1 MAEKAT
7 MADFDYMEKIQKGG
21 VHPKMRAILIDW
33 LVDVHLKFKLLPE
46 SLFLTVNLIDR
57 FLSKEKVGK
66 EKLQLVGVTCMLIAS
81 KYEEIYAPIVSDFV
95 YITDNAYSKE
105 EILRMERK
113 VISILNFDLQITSS
127 LRFLERLQRVLSVDP
142 LFLNLSKYFLEL
154 AQVDFNMLQHS
165 PSMQATSALYLS
177 LKMAKV
183 NKNWIEPLLST
194 FTHDEQEIRG
204 CAKQMFV
211 LFTKAKTSNLQ
222 AVRKKYSMPK
232 FNEVALIQVDS
243 ASQEKKEVSQGTIWI
258 N

>member
-1 MAEKAT
+1 
-7 MADFDYMEKIQKGG
+7 
-21 VHPKMRAILIDW
+21 MRAILIDW

-57 FLSKEKVGK
+57 YLSREKVGK

-113 VISILNFDLQITSS
+113 VISTLNFDLQITSS

-154 AQVDFNMLQHS
+154 ALVDFAMLSHA
-165 PSMQATSALYLS
+165 PSLHAAAALYLS

-183 NKNWIEPLLST
+183 NKNWIEPLLAT
-194 FTHDEQEIRG
+194 FTHDEQEVRA
-204 CAKQMFV
+204 CAKQLFV

-222 AVRKKYSMPK
+222 AVRKKFSLPK

-243 ASQEKKEVSQGTIWI
+243 QEKKEVSAS
-258 N
+258 